1 MPEAVPQQQ
10 SVAHHLGFWSRVC
23 RFAIVRILLGSVI
36 IVATVATIQAA
47 SGFASRDPNIK
58 HFFAVTYLPGLVV
71 IVAVLFVYR
80 IFVRWTERRPVSELE
95 VRSALPNLITGIG
108 LGAIVFAV
116 TIGVLSVLGVYQV
129 VGVDSWKVLW
139 PSAVAAAVAA
149 VFEEVLFRGIIFRIA
164 EESLGSWFAL
174 VISALLFGAAHLLD
188 KNANLQA
195 GVAIAL
201 EAGVFLAAAY
211 MVTRRLWFV
220 IGVHFG
226 WNFTEGGIFGA
237 AVSGTSAPGLLKASV
252 TGPTYLS
259 GGVFGVEA
267 SVVAIVICFL
277 VAMAFLWRAKASGQF
292 MRPFWHRASE
302 ASANMLRGDLS

>member
-1 MPEAVPQQQ
+1 MPEAVPQRESISRQPR
-10 SVAHHLGFWSRVC
+10 FWNRLC
-23 RFAIVRILLGSVI
+23 RFAIVRIFVGSVI
-36 IVATVATIQAA
+36 VIATVAIIQVA
-47 SGFASRDPNIK
+47 SGFASRDPNVK
-58 HFFAVTYLPGLVV
+58 HFFAVTHLPGLIV

-95 VRSALPNLITGIG
+95 PRSALPNLITGIG
-108 LGAIVFAV
+108 LGAIVFAL
-116 TIGVLSVLGVYQV
+116 TIGVLSLLGVYRV
-129 VGVDSWKVLW
+129 VRVDSWNVLW
-139 PSAVAAAVAA
+139 SSAVAAAVAA

-164 EESLGSWFAL
+164 EESLGSWLAL

-211 MVTRRLWFV
+211 TVTRRLWFV

-237 AVSGTSAPGLLKASV
+237 AVSGTTAPGLLKANV

-267 SVVAIVICFL
+267 SVVAIAICFL
-277 VAMAFLWRAKASGQF
+277 VAVVFLCRAKANGQF
-292 MRPFWHRASE
+292 VRPFWRQEE
-302 ASANMLRGDLS
+302 AGS

>member
-1 MPEAVPQQQ
+1 MPEAVPQRQ
-10 SVAHHLGFWSRVC
+10 SASDPPGFWNRLC
-23 RFAIVRILLGSVI
+23 RFAIVRILLGLVI
-36 IVATVATIQAA
+36 VVATVASIQIGSA
-47 SGFASRDPNIK
+47 FASRNPNVK
-58 HFFAVTYLPGLVV
+58 HFFAITHLPALVV
-71 IVAVLFVYR
+71 IVAVLLVYR
-80 IFVRWTERRPVSELE
+80 VFVRWTEKRPVSELDA
-95 VRSALPNLITGIG
+95 RSALPNLIAGIG

-116 TIGVLSVLGVYQV
+116 TIGVLYLLGVYQV
-129 VGVDSWKVLW
+129 VGVDSWKILW

-164 EESLGSWFAL
+164 EESLGSWLAL

-211 MVTRRLWFV
+211 MLTRRLWFV

-237 AVSGTSAPGLLKASV
+237 AVSGTSAPGLLKANV
-252 TGPTYLS
+252 TGPNYLS

-267 SVVAIVICFL
+267 SVVAIAICFL
-277 VAMAFLWRAKASGQF
+277 VAVLFLWRAKANRQF
-292 MRPFWHRASE
+292 VRPFWRRDPE
-302 ASANMLRGDLS
+302 ASP

>member
-1 MPEAVPQQQ
+1 MPEAAPQQQ
-10 SVAHHLGFWSRVC
+10 TVSHQPGFWNRLC

-36 IVATVATIQAA
+36 VVATVAIIQVA
-47 SGFASRDPNIK
+47 SGFASRNPNIK
-58 HFFAVTYLPGLVV
+58 HFFAVTDLPALVV
-71 IVAVLFVYR
+71 IVAVLLIYR

-95 VRSALPNLITGIG
+95 ARSALPNLIVGIG
-108 LGAIVFAV
+108 LGVIVFAL
-116 TIGVLSVLGVYQV
+116 TIGVLFLLGVYQM
-129 VGVDSWKVLW
+129 VGVDSWKVMW

-149 VFEEVLFRGIIFRIA
+149 VFEEVLFRGIIFRIV
-164 EESLGSWFAL
+164 EESLGSWLAL

-211 MVTRRLWFV
+211 LVTRRLWFV

-237 AVSGTSAPGLLKASV
+237 PCPERVPRV
-252 TGPTYLS
+252 
-259 GGVFGVEA
+259 
-267 SVVAIVICFL
+267 C
-277 VAMAFLWRAKASGQF
+277 
-292 MRPFWHRASE
+292 
-302 ASANMLRGDLS
+302 

>member
-1 MPEAVPQQQ
+1 MPEAVPQRQTVSHQ
-10 SVAHHLGFWSRVC
+10 PGFWNRLC

-36 IVATVATIQAA
+36 VGATFAIIQVV
-47 SGFASRDPNIK
+47 SGFASRNPNIK
-58 HFFAVTYLPGLVV
+58 HFFAVTDLPALIVV
-71 IVAVLFVYR
+71 VAVLLIYR
-80 IFVRWTERRPVSELE
+80 LFVRWTEKRPVSELDAS
-95 VRSALPNLITGIG
+95 SAFPNLIAGIG
-108 LGAIVFAV
+108 LGAVVFAV
-116 TIGVLSVLGVYQV
+116 TIGVLYLLGVYQV

-149 VFEEVLFRGIIFRIA
+149 VFEEVLFRGIIFRIV
-164 EESLGSWFAL
+164 EESLGSWLAL

-195 GVAIAL
+195 GIAIAL

-237 AVSGTSAPGLLKASV
+237 AVSGTSAPGLLKANV

-259 GGVFGVEA
+259 GGMFGVEA
-267 SVVAIVICFL
+267 SVVAIAICFL
-277 VAMAFLWRAKASGQF
+277 VAMAFLFRAKANDQF
-292 MRPFWHRASE
+292 VRPFWRRDPE
-302 ASANMLRGDLS
+302 VPP

>member
-1 MPEAVPQQQ
+1 
-10 SVAHHLGFWSRVC
+10 
-23 RFAIVRILLGSVI
+23 
-36 IVATVATIQAA
+36 
-47 SGFASRDPNIK
+47 
-58 HFFAVTYLPGLVV
+58 
-71 IVAVLFVYR
+71 
-80 IFVRWTERRPVSELE
+80 
-95 VRSALPNLITGIG
+95 
-108 LGAIVFAV
+108 
-116 TIGVLSVLGVYQV
+116 V

-164 EESLGSWFAL
+164 EESLGSWLAL

-201 EAGVFLAAAY
+201 EAGIFLAAAY
-211 MVTRRLWFV
+211 MLTRRLWFV

-237 AVSGTSAPGLLKASV
+237 AVSGTSAPGLLKANV

-267 SVVAIVICFL
+267 SAVTIAICFL
-277 VAMAFLWRAKASGQF
+277 VALAFLWRAKAKGQF
-292 MRPFWHRASE
+292 VRPFWRQQE
-302 ASANMLRGDLS
+302 AGS